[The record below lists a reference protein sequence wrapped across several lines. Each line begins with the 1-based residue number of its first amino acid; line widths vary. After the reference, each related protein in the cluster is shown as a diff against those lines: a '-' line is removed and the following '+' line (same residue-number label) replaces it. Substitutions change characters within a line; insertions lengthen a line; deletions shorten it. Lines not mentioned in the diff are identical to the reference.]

1 MNEILKN
8 NLSKA
13 RLELR
18 KVRVLVGMAKGS
30 FHEILLRLRSMG
42 WPGSL
47 GDGHISDRQM
57 LTAP

>member
-13 RLELR
+13 MLELR

-30 FHEILLRLRSMG
+30 FHEILLWLRSMG

-47 GDGHISDRQM
+47 GDGHI
-57 LTAP
+57 

>member
-18 KVRVLVGMAKGS
+18 KVKVLVGMAKGS
-30 FHEILLRLRSMG
+30 FHEILLRLRSIE

-47 GDGHISDRQM
+47 GEGHV
-57 LTAP
+57 

>member
-8 NLSKA
+8 NLSKG

-18 KVRVLVGMAKGS
+18 KVKVLVGMAKGS
-30 FHEILLRLRSMG
+30 FHEILLRLRSIE

-47 GDGHISDRQM
+47 GEGHV
-57 LTAP
+57 